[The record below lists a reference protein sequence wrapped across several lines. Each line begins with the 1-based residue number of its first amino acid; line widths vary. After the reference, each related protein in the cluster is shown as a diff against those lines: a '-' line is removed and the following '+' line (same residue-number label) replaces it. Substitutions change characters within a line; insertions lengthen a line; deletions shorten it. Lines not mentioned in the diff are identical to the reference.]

1 MCSRSFSSWVWFC
14 FCPSAHKVAFLEA
27 CVPGLGAYLELLR
40 GCIALV
46 GSSPCYVFGV
56 TMGRQG
62 LSLPFDV
69 HFMGLPVSL
78 CFILELP

>member
-1 MCSRSFSSWVWFC
+1 M
-14 FCPSAHKVAFLEA
+14 
-27 CVPGLGAYLELLR
+27 PGLGAYLELLR

-62 LSLPFDV
+62 VSLPFDV